1 MTRYFMSLP
10 GRQSIIFL
18 PGVRHIYIHYYDT
31 TSPTIKALSLI
42 LEGKAVIKEKLC
54 LFVPMWPF
62 LYFLAETTQIL
73 DPIFNFWKF

>member
-42 LEGKAVIKEKLC
+42 KEGKAVINEKLC
-54 LFVPMWPF
+54 LFCAHVALSIFFGRNYPNSGP
-62 LYFLAETTQIL
+62 YF
-73 DPIFNFWKF
+73 